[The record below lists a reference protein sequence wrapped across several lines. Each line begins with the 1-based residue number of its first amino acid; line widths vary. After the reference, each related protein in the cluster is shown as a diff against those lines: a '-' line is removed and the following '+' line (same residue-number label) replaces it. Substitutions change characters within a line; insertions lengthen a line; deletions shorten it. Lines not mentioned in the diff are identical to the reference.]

1 MDNSK
6 ALLAAALTIPLLIV
20 ITLFVVFGADFDGGC
35 TSSTPQPASVVTGL
49 DRLTP
54 RQQQI
59 AAIII
64 GRGQL
69 RKLPSKALVI
79 AVAVGQDES
88 NLLNLANPSVPESMS
103 LPNDGMGH
111 DHASVGVFQQQ
122 PWWGSIPDLMN
133 PAVASD
139 KFYDALLKV
148 PDWQAMPVATAAAT
162 VQRNLNGAADY
173 ARYEAAA
180 SQIVTRIAPA
190 LAPVNDM
197 AACAAFGSSAI
208 GRRIA
213 AAAAS
218 QIGVTYAWGGGD
230 ITGPTQGK
238 HGLRP
243 SRPIRRLPQNRLGLF
258 WIDAMVGVSGHQE
271 GHRSNQRSPVGG
283 RYAHRSS
290 IRPTRRPRVLR
301 WHRNRPPRR
310 GLPRKRADGR
320 RPAIGRE
327 SPARA
332 SRRIRRTCHLP
343 QIRLNTKTF
352 VRTCT

>member
-1 MDNSK
+1 M
-6 ALLAAALTIPLLIV
+6 
-20 ITLFVVFGADFDGGC
+20 
-35 TSSTPQPASVVTGL
+35 

-238 HGLRP
+238 HDYGPADRFGDYLKIGWDCSGLTQWSVFQATRKAIART
-243 SRPIRRLPQNRLGLF
+243 SEAQSAGGTPIDPASAQPGDLVFFGGT
-258 WIDAMVGVSGHQE
+258 ATAHHVGVYLGKGLMVDAPQSGEKVRQE
-271 GHRSNQRSPVGG
+271 PVAGFGG
-283 RYAHRSS
+283 PVTYRRY
-290 IRPTRRPRVLR
+290 
-301 WHRNRPPRR
+301 
-310 GLPRKRADGR
+310 G
-320 RPAIGRE
+320 
-327 SPARA
+327 
-332 SRRIRRTCHLP
+332 
-343 QIRLNTKTF
+343 
-352 VRTCT
+352 